1 LARVKAR
8 PDGDHS
14 LLQLLERSS
23 VSVNGTS
30 FRIEAGF
37 PLALIAEQL
46 ENCASERDGGAR

>member
-1 LARVKAR
+1 MKAR